1 MLYNKNIIVTGSSS
15 GIGLSITKAL
25 LKNKANVL
33 GVSRRNPSLSNKNY
47 QHIQFD
53 LSNIETEYEKL
64 SSVIKEKPIDGLISN
79 AGSGKL
85 DSLENF
91 SPKQI
96 SEFINLNLNS
106 HIIITRLLLP
116 YFKTNNNGFLIY
128 IGSEASY
135 KVGKYG
141 SIYSACKFGLRG
153 FVKSI
158 RIETSLNNIKVT
170 QINPGIVK
178 TPFYNNLKIS
188 PGTEHDE
195 FIEPN
200 DISDVI
206 IDVLKMR
213 KGTVIDEINLTS
225 QKQVVTFKRNEWEF
239 YFFYLLYLLSL

>member
-1 MLYNKNIIVTGSSS
+1 MSK
-15 GIGLSITKAL
+15 
-25 LKNKANVL
+25 
-33 GVSRRNPSLSNKNY
+33 
-47 QHIQFD
+47 
-53 LSNIETEYEKL
+53 IESEYEKL
-64 SSVIKEKPIDGLISN
+64 NNLIKEKPIDGLISN
-79 AGSGKL
+79 AGTGKL

-96 SEFINLNLNS
+96 SEFISLNLNS

-116 YFKTNNNGFLIY
+116 YFKTINNGFLIY

-158 RIETSLNNIKVT
+158 RIETSLNNIRVT

-178 TPFYNNLKIS
+178 TPFYKNLKIS

-195 FIEPN
+195 FIEP
-200 DISDVI
+200 DDVSNII

-225 QKQVVTFKRNEWEF
+225 QKQIIKFKRKN
-239 YFFYLLYLLSL
+239 

>member
-1 MLYNKNIIVTGSSS
+1 MLSNKNIIVTGSSS
-15 GIGLSITKAL
+15 GIGLSITKTL
-25 LKNKANVL
+25 LKNKANVI
-33 GVSRRNPSLSNKNY
+33 GISRRTPNFSNKNY
-47 QHIQFD
+47 QHIEFD
-53 LSNIETEYEKL
+53 LSKTDVEYDML
-64 SSVIKEKPIDGLISN
+64 NNLIKEIPVDGLISN
-79 AGSGKL
+79 AGTGKFE
-85 DSLENF
+85 SLENF
-91 SPKQI
+91 SPNQI

-116 YFKTNNNGFLIY
+116 HFKTNNNGFLIY

-170 QINPGIVK
+170 QINPGLVK
-178 TPFYNNLKIS
+178 TPFYDNLKIS

-195 FIEPN
+195 FIDPN
-200 DISDVI
+200 DISNVI

-213 KGTVIDEINLTS
+213 IGTVIDEINLTS
-225 QKQVVTFKRNEWEF
+225 QKQIITFKRKK
-239 YFFYLLYLLSL
+239 

>member
-1 MLYNKNIIVTGSSS
+1 MLSNKNIIVTGSSS

-25 LKNKANVL
+25 LKNNLNVL
-33 GVSRRNPSLSNKNY
+33 GISRRNPDFPNKNY
-47 QHIQFD
+47 QHFQFD
-53 LSNIETEYEKL
+53 LSKIEREYDKL
-64 SSVIKEKPIDGLISN
+64 SDIIKHKTIHGLISN
-79 AGSGKL
+79 AGTGRL

-91 SPKQI
+91 SPRQI
-96 SEFINLNLNS
+96 SQFIKLNLNS
-106 HIIITRLLLP
+106 HIIMTRLLLP
-116 YFKTNNNGFLIY
+116 HFKTNNSGFLIY

-188 PGTEHDE
+188 PGKEHDE

-206 IDVLKMR
+206 IDVLKTR

-225 QKQVVTFKRNEWEF
+225 QKQTVTFKRKN
-239 YFFYLLYLLSL
+239 

>member
-1 MLYNKNIIVTGSSS
+1 M
-15 GIGLSITKAL
+15 
-25 LKNKANVL
+25 
-33 GVSRRNPSLSNKNY
+33 
-47 QHIQFD
+47 
-53 LSNIETEYEKL
+53 
-64 SSVIKEKPIDGLISN
+64 
-79 AGSGKL
+79 
-85 DSLENF
+85 
-91 SPKQI
+91 
-96 SEFINLNLNS
+96 
-106 HIIITRLLLP
+106 P
-116 YFKTNNNGFLIY
+116 YFKTINNGFLIY

-188 PGTEHDE
+188 PGIEHDE
-195 FIEPN
+195 YIEPN
-200 DISDVI
+200 DVSDII

-225 QKQVVTFKRNEWEF
+225 QKQVIKFK
-239 YFFYLLYLLSL
+239 SKS

>member
-1 MLYNKNIIVTGSSS
+1 MLSKKNIIVTGSSS
-15 GIGLSITKAL
+15 GIGLSITKVL

-33 GVSRRNPSLSNKNY
+33 GISRRSQKISNKNY
-47 QHIQFD
+47 QHIEFD
-53 LSNIETEYEKL
+53 LSKIESEYEKL
-64 SSVIKEKPIDGLISN
+64 NKFLKGKPIHGLISN

-116 YFKTNNNGFLIY
+116 YFKTKNNGFLIY

-170 QINPGIVK
+170 LINPGIVK

-188 PGTEHDE
+188 PGTGYDE

-200 DISDVI
+200 DISNVI
-206 IDVLKMR
+206 IDILKMR

-225 QKQVVTFKRNEWEF
+225 QKQIIKFKREN
-239 YFFYLLYLLSL
+239 

>member
-1 MLYNKNIIVTGSSS
+1 MLSNKNIIVTGSSS
-15 GIGLSITKAL
+15 GIGLSITKTL
-25 LKNKANVL
+25 LKNNANVL
-33 GVSRRNPSLSNKNY
+33 GISRRTPNFSNKNY
-47 QHIQFD
+47 QHVEFD
-53 LSNIETEYEKL
+53 LSKIESEYEKL
-64 SSVIKEKPIDGLISN
+64 RHLIKDKPFDGLISN
-79 AGSGKL
+79 AGTGKL

-116 YFKTNNNGFLIY
+116 YFKTINNGFLIY

-188 PGTEHDE
+188 PGAEHDE

-225 QKQVVTFKRNEWEF
+225 QKKIIKFKREN
-239 YFFYLLYLLSL
+239 

>member
-1 MLYNKNIIVTGSSS
+1 MLSNKNIIVTGSSS
-15 GIGLSITKAL
+15 GIGLSITKTL
-25 LKNKANVL
+25 LKNNAKVI
-33 GVSRRNPSLSNKNY
+33 GISRRTPNISNKNY
-47 QHIQFD
+47 QHIGFD
-53 LSNIETEYEKL
+53 LSKIETEYDKL
-64 SSVIKEKPIDGLISN
+64 GNFIKDKPIHGLISN
-79 AGSGKL
+79 AGTGKL
-85 DSLENF
+85 ESLENF

-116 YFKTNNNGFLIY
+116 NFKVNNNGFLIY

-188 PGTEHDE
+188 PGKEHDE
-195 FIEPN
+195 FVEPN
-200 DISDVI
+200 DIADI
-206 IDVLKMR
+206 IINVLKMR
-213 KGTVIDEINLTS
+213 IGTVIDEINLTS
-225 QKQVVTFKRNEWEF
+225 QKQIIKFKSKN
-239 YFFYLLYLLSL
+239 

>member
-1 MLYNKNIIVTGSSS
+1 MLLNKNIIVTGSSS

-33 GVSRRNPSLSNKNY
+33 GVSRRNPNFSNKNY
-47 QHIQFD
+47 RHIEFD
-53 LSNIETEYEKL
+53 LSKIENEYEKL
-64 SSVIKEKPIDGLISN
+64 SSLIKEKPIDGLISN
-79 AGSGKL
+79 AGTAKL

-116 YFKTNNNGFLIY
+116 YFKKNNNGFLIY

-188 PGTEHDE
+188 PGAEHDE
-195 FIEPN
+195 FIEPS

-206 IDVLKMR
+206 IDVLKIR
-213 KGTVIDEINLTS
+213 NGTVIDEINLTS
-225 QKQVVTFKRNEWEF
+225 QKQVIKFKSKN
-239 YFFYLLYLLSL
+239 

>member
-1 MLYNKNIIVTGSSS
+1 MLSNKNIIVTGSSS

-33 GVSRRNPSLSNKNY
+33 GISRRTPNFSNKNY
-47 QHIQFD
+47 QHIGFD
-53 LSNIETEYEKL
+53 LSKIETEYDKL
-64 SSVIKEKPIDGLISN
+64 GNFIKDKPIHGLISN
-79 AGSGKL
+79 AGTGKL
-85 DSLENF
+85 ESLENF

-96 SEFINLNLNS
+96 SEYINLNLNA

-116 YFKTNNNGFLIY
+116 NFKVNNNGFLIY

-135 KVGKYG
+135 RVGKYG

-158 RIETSLNNIKVT
+158 RIETSSNNIKVT
-170 QINPGIVK
+170 QINPGMVK

-188 PGTEHDE
+188 PGTEYDE

-213 KGTVIDEINLTS
+213 TGTVIDEINLTS
-225 QKQVVTFKRNEWEF
+225 QKKIIKFKRKK
-239 YFFYLLYLLSL
+239 

>member
-25 LKNKANVL
+25 LKNNANVF

-47 QHIQFD
+47 HHIQFD
-53 LSNIETEYEKL
+53 LSNIETEYERL
-64 SSVIKEKPIDGLISN
+64 SSFIKEKPIDGLISN

-96 SEFINLNLNS
+96 SEFIKLNLNS

-116 YFKTNNNGFLIY
+116 YLKMNNNGFLIY

-153 FVKSI
+153 FVRSI

-188 PGTEHDE
+188 PGKEHDE

-200 DISDVI
+200 DISDLI

-225 QKQVVTFKRNEWEF
+225 QKKIVTFKRKN
-239 YFFYLLYLLSL
+239 

>member
-1 MLYNKNIIVTGSSS
+1 MHMLSNKNIIVTGSSS
-15 GIGLSITKAL
+15 GIGLSITEAL

-33 GVSRRNPSLSNKNY
+33 GISRRNPSLSN
-47 QHIQFD
+47 
-53 LSNIETEYEKL
+53 IETEHEKL
-64 SSVIKEKPIDGLISN
+64 SSVIKEKPISGLISN

-96 SEFINLNLNS
+96 SEFIKLNLNS

-116 YFKTNNNGFLIY
+116 YFKTINNGFLIY

-188 PGTEHDE
+188 PGVEHDE

-225 QKQVVTFKRNEWEF
+225 QKKIIKFKRKN
-239 YFFYLLYLLSL
+239 

>member
-1 MLYNKNIIVTGSSS
+1 MLSNKNIIVTGSSS
-15 GIGLSITKAL
+15 GIGLSITKTL

-33 GVSRRNPSLSNKNY
+33 GISRRSSNFLNKNY
-47 QHIQFD
+47 QHIEFD
-53 LSNIETEYEKL
+53 LSKIDSEFEKL
-64 SSVIKEKPIDGLISN
+64 NNFIKEKPIHGLISN
-79 AGSGKL
+79 AGTGKL

-116 YFKTNNNGFLIY
+116 YFKTNNKGFLIY

-158 RIETSLNNIKVT
+158 RIETSSKNIKVT

-178 TPFYNNLKIS
+178 TPFYKNLKIV
-188 PGTEHDE
+188 PGEEYDE

-200 DISDVI
+200 DIAKIVI
-206 IDVLKMR
+206 DILKIR
-213 KGTVIDEINLTS
+213 SGTVIDEINLTP
-225 QKQVVTFKRNEWEF
+225 QKKFINFKSN
-239 YFFYLLYLLSL
+239 L

>member
-1 MLYNKNIIVTGSSS
+1 MLSSKNIIVTGRSS

-25 LKNKANVL
+25 LKNNANVL
-33 GVSRRNPSLSNKNY
+33 GISRRRPNFSNKNY
-47 QHIQFD
+47 QHFEFD
-53 LSNIETEYEKL
+53 LSKIESEYEKL
-64 SSVIKEKPIDGLISN
+64 NNIIKEKSIDGLISN
-79 AGSGKL
+79 AGTGKL

-96 SEFINLNLNS
+96 SEFIKLNLNS

-116 YFKTNNNGFLIY
+116 YFKTINNGFLIY

-158 RIETSLNNIKVT
+158 RLETSLNNIRVT

-188 PGTEHDE
+188 PGTEHDQS
-195 FIEPN
+195 IEPN
-200 DISDVI
+200 DVSDI
-206 IDVLKMR
+206 INDVLKMR

-225 QKQVVTFKRNEWEF
+225 QKQVIKFK
-239 YFFYLLYLLSL
+239 SKS

>member
-1 MLYNKNIIVTGSSS
+1 MLSSKNIIVTGSSS

-25 LKNKANVL
+25 LKNKANVI
-33 GVSRRNPSLSNKNY
+33 GISRRRPNFSNKNY
-47 QHIQFD
+47 QHFEFD
-53 LSNIETEYEKL
+53 LSKIESEYDKLNNI
-64 SSVIKEKPIDGLISN
+64 IKEKSFDGLISN
-79 AGSGKL
+79 AGTGKL

-96 SEFINLNLNS
+96 SQFINLNLNS

-116 YFKTNNNGFLIY
+116 YLKTNKNGFLIY

-158 RIETSLNNIKVT
+158 RIETSSNNIKVT

-178 TPFYNNLKIS
+178 TPFYNDLKIS
-188 PGTEHDE
+188 PGTKNDE

-225 QKQVVTFKRNEWEF
+225 QKQIVTFKRKK
-239 YFFYLLYLLSL
+239 

>member
-1 MLYNKNIIVTGSSS
+1 MTSNKNIIVTGSSS

-25 LKNKANVL
+25 LKNKANVI
-33 GVSRRNPSLSNKNY
+33 GISRRTPNFSSKNY
-47 QHIQFD
+47 QHIELD
-53 LSNIETEYEKL
+53 LSKIENDHKKL
-64 SSVIKEKPIDGLISN
+64 NKFIKDKSIDGLISN
-79 AGSGKL
+79 AGSGKF

-96 SEFINLNLNS
+96 SEYINLNLNS

-135 KVGKYG
+135 KVGRYG

-178 TPFYNNLKIS
+178 TPFYDNIKIS
-188 PGTEHDE
+188 PGNEHDE

-225 QKQVVTFKRNEWEF
+225 QKKTITFKRKN
-239 YFFYLLYLLSL
+239 

>member
-1 MLYNKNIIVTGSSS
+1 MLPSKNIIVTGSSS

-33 GVSRRNPSLSNKNY
+33 GISRRRPNFSNKNY
-47 QHIQFD
+47 QHIEFD
-53 LSNIETEYEKL
+53 LSKIESEYDKLNNI
-64 SSVIKEKPIDGLISN
+64 IKEKSFDGLISN
-79 AGSGKL
+79 AGTGKL

-91 SPKQI
+91 SPEQI
-96 SEFINLNLNS
+96 SQFINLNLNS

-116 YFKTNNNGFLIY
+116 YLKTNQNGFLIY

-178 TPFYNNLKIS
+178 TPFYNDLKIS
-188 PGTEHDE
+188 PGTKNDE

-225 QKQVVTFKRNEWEF
+225 QKKTITFKRKK
-239 YFFYLLYLLSL
+239 

>member
-1 MLYNKNIIVTGSSS
+1 MLSKKNIIVTGSSS

-33 GVSRRNPSLSNKNY
+33 GISRTAPSLSNKNY
-47 QHIQFD
+47 QHIKFD
-53 LSNIETEYEKL
+53 LSKIESEYEKL
-64 SSVIKEKPIDGLISN
+64 SNLIKQKRIYGLISN

-96 SEFINLNLNS
+96 SEFISLNLNS

-128 IGSEASY
+128 LGSEASY

-178 TPFYNNLKIS
+178 TPFYNDLKIS
-188 PGTEHDE
+188 PGTKYDE

-200 DISDVI
+200 DIANIVI
-206 IDVLKMR
+206 EVLKMR
-213 KGTVIDEINLTS
+213 SGSVIDEINLTS
-225 QKQVVTFKRNEWEF
+225 QKRVINFK
-239 YFFYLLYLLSL
+239 SK

>member
-1 MLYNKNIIVTGSSS
+1 MLPSNNIIVTGSSS

-33 GVSRRNPSLSNKNY
+33 GISRRRPNFSNKNY
-47 QHIQFD
+47 QHFEFD
-53 LSNIETEYEKL
+53 LSKIDSEYEKL
-64 SSVIKEKPIDGLISN
+64 NNIIKEKSVDGLISN
-79 AGSGKL
+79 AGTGKL

-96 SEFINLNLNS
+96 SQFINLNLNS

-116 YFKTNNNGFLIY
+116 YLKTNKNGFLIY

-200 DISDVI
+200 DVSDII

-225 QKQVVTFKRNEWEF
+225 QKQIIIFKRKK
-239 YFFYLLYLLSL
+239 

>member
-1 MLYNKNIIVTGSSS
+1 MLPSKNIIVTGSSS

-25 LKNKANVL
+25 LKNKANVI
-33 GVSRRNPSLSNKNY
+33 GISRRRPNFSNKNY
-47 QHIQFD
+47 QHFEFD
-53 LSNIETEYEKL
+53 LSKIESEYDKLNNI
-64 SSVIKEKPIDGLISN
+64 IKEKSVDGLISN
-79 AGSGKL
+79 AGTGKL

-96 SEFINLNLNS
+96 SQFINLNLNS

-116 YFKTNNNGFLIY
+116 YLKTNKNGFLIY

-135 KVGKYG
+135 KPGKYG

-178 TPFYNNLKIS
+178 TSFYNNLKIS

-200 DISDVI
+200 DVSDII

-225 QKQVVTFKRNEWEF
+225 QKQIITFKRKN
-239 YFFYLLYLLSL
+239 

>member
-1 MLYNKNIIVTGSSS
+1 MLPSKNIIVTGSSS

-25 LKNKANVL
+25 LKNRANVL
-33 GVSRRNPSLSNKNY
+33 GISRRRPNFSNKNY
-47 QHIQFD
+47 QHFEFD
-53 LSNIETEYEKL
+53 LSKIESEYDKLNNI
-64 SSVIKEKPIDGLISN
+64 IKEKSVDGLISN
-79 AGSGKL
+79 AGTGKL

-96 SEFINLNLNS
+96 SQFINLNLNS

-116 YFKTNNNGFLIY
+116 YLKTNKNGFLIY

-188 PGTEHDE
+188 PGTKNDE

-225 QKQVVTFKRNEWEF
+225 QKQIVTFKRKK
-239 YFFYLLYLLSL
+239 

>member
-1 MLYNKNIIVTGSSS
+1 MLSNKNIIVTGSSS

-25 LKNKANVL
+25 LKKRANVI
-33 GVSRRNPSLSNKNY
+33 GISRRRPNILKKNY
-47 QHIQFD
+47 KHIELD
-53 LSNIETEYEKL
+53 LSKIESEYKKL
-64 SSVIKEKPIDGLISN
+64 NNLIKEKSIDGLISN

-96 SEFINLNLNS
+96 SDFIKLNLNS
-106 HIIITRLLLP
+106 HIIITRILLP
-116 YFKTNNNGFLIY
+116 YFKTINNGFLIY

-178 TPFYNNLKIS
+178 TPFYSNLKIS
-188 PGTEHDE
+188 PGKEHDE

-225 QKQVVTFKRNEWEF
+225 QKQVITFKRNK
-239 YFFYLLYLLSL
+239 

>member
-1 MLYNKNIIVTGSSS
+1 MLSNKNIIVTGSSS

-33 GVSRRNPSLSNKNY
+33 GISRRTPSISNKNY
-47 QHIQFD
+47 QHIKFD
-53 LSNIETEYEKL
+53 LSEIEGEYKKL
-64 SSVIKEKPIDGLISN
+64 SNLIKQKPIYGLISN

-141 SIYSACKFGLRG
+141 SFYSACKFGLRG

-188 PGTEHDE
+188 PGNEDDE

-225 QKQVVTFKRNEWEF
+225 QKQFINFKSK
-239 YFFYLLYLLSL
+239 Y

>member
-1 MLYNKNIIVTGSSS
+1 MLPSKNIIVTGSSS

-25 LKNKANVL
+25 LKNKANVI
-33 GVSRRNPSLSNKNY
+33 GISRRRPNFSNKNY
-47 QHIQFD
+47 QHFEFD
-53 LSNIETEYEKL
+53 LSKIESEYDKLNNI
-64 SSVIKEKPIDGLISN
+64 IKEKSVDGLISN
-79 AGSGKL
+79 AGTGKL

-96 SEFINLNLNS
+96 SQFINLNLNS

-116 YFKTNNNGFLIY
+116 YLKTNKNGFLIY

-135 KVGKYG
+135 KAGKYG

-188 PGTEHDE
+188 PGTKNDE

-206 IDVLKMR
+206 IDILKMR

-225 QKQVVTFKRNEWEF
+225 QKQIITFKRKR
-239 YFFYLLYLLSL
+239 

>member
-1 MLYNKNIIVTGSSS
+1 MLSNKNIIVTGSSS
-15 GIGLSITKAL
+15 GIGLSITKIL
-25 LKNKANVL
+25 LKNKANVI
-33 GVSRRNPSLSNKNY
+33 GISRKNPNFSSQNY
-47 QHIQFD
+47 QHIEFD
-53 LSNIETEYEKL
+53 LSKIESEYEKL
-64 SSVIKEKPIDGLISN
+64 RNLIKDKPIEGLISN

-85 DSLENF
+85 ESLENF

-96 SEFINLNLNS
+96 TEFINLNLNS

-116 YFKTNNNGFLIY
+116 NFKANNNGFLIY

-158 RIETSLNNIKVT
+158 RIETSLNNVKVT

-200 DISDVI
+200 DIADVV

-225 QKQVVTFKRNEWEF
+225 QKQIITYKRKN
-239 YFFYLLYLLSL
+239 

>member
-1 MLYNKNIIVTGSSS
+1 MLSNRNIIVTGSSS
-15 GIGLSITKAL
+15 GIGLSITKTL
-25 LKNKANVL
+25 LKNKANVI
-33 GVSRRNPSLSNKNY
+33 GISRRTPNFSNKNY
-47 QHIQFD
+47 QHIGFD
-53 LSNIETEYEKL
+53 LSKIETEYDKL
-64 SSVIKEKPIDGLISN
+64 GNFIKEKPIHGLISN
-79 AGSGKL
+79 AGTGKL
-85 DSLENF
+85 ESLENF

-96 SEFINLNLNS
+96 SEYINLNLNS

-116 YFKTNNNGFLIY
+116 NFKANNNGFLIY

-135 KVGKYG
+135 RVGKYG

-158 RIETSLNNIKVT
+158 RIETSSNNIKVT

-188 PGTEHDE
+188 PGIEYDE

-213 KGTVIDEINLTS
+213 TGTVIDEINLTS
-225 QKQVVTFKRNEWEF
+225 QKKTIKFKSEK
-239 YFFYLLYLLSL
+239 

>member
-1 MLYNKNIIVTGSSS
+1 MLSKKNIIVTGSSS

-25 LKNKANVL
+25 LKNKVNVL
-33 GVSRRNPSLSNKNY
+33 GISRRTPSLSNKNY
-47 QHIQFD
+47 QHIKFD
-53 LSNIETEYEKL
+53 LSKIDSEYEKL
-64 SSVIKEKPIDGLISN
+64 SNLIKQKPIYGLISN

-96 SEFINLNLNS
+96 SEFISLNLNS

-128 IGSEASY
+128 VGSEASY

-178 TPFYNNLKIS
+178 TPFYNDLKIS
-188 PGTEHDE
+188 PGTKYDE

-200 DISDVI
+200 DIANIVI
-206 IDVLKMR
+206 EVLKMR
-213 KGTVIDEINLTS
+213 SGSVIDEINLTS
-225 QKQVVTFKRNEWEF
+225 QKRVINFK
-239 YFFYLLYLLSL
+239 SK

>member
-1 MLYNKNIIVTGSSS
+1 MLSNKNIIVTGSSS

-25 LKNKANVL
+25 LKNKANVI
-33 GVSRRNPSLSNKNY
+33 GISRRSPKISYKKY
-47 QHIQFD
+47 QHIKFN
-53 LSNIETEYEKL
+53 LSKIESEYEKL
-64 SSVIKEKPIDGLISN
+64 NNLIKETPIDGLISN
-79 AGSGKL
+79 AGTGKL

-91 SPKQI
+91 SPNQI

-116 YFKTNNNGFLIY
+116 YFKTKNDGFLIY

-158 RIETSLNNIKVT
+158 RIETSLNNVKVT

-200 DISDVI
+200 DIADVV

-225 QKQVVTFKRNEWEF
+225 QKQIITYKRKN
-239 YFFYLLYLLSL
+239 